1 MENIKENA
9 NVVVQ
14 AKNHSFKAK
23 AQVVS
28 ITEEGDNAFVVF
40 KSSSNMPTTI
50 SYRVQEVNIIFESV
64 SGMKIPMRAI
74 TDWDTAG
81 LTAKVTVI
89 RSNTVYGIYVNVLS
103 KNEEYAIVTNKTAFS
118 DLSEVSGLKPNDMYV
133 HNPDSVTEGE
143 IIG

>member
-1 MENIKENA
+1 
-9 NVVVQ
+9 
-14 AKNHSFKAK
+14 
-23 AQVVS
+23 
-28 ITEEGDNAFVVF
+28 
-40 KSSSNMPTTI
+40 
-50 SYRVQEVNIIFESV
+50 
-64 SGMKIPMRAI
+64 MRAI

-133 HNPDSVTEGE
+133 QNPDSVTEGE
-143 IIG
+143 IIE